1 MFSFFYIY
9 LIYIGCQESREE
21 VLTLREQL
29 TTSLEQTGTFFVEF
43 DRTHDLLMELS
54 TFLTQT
60 ENRFQDLQEAYDTL
74 YQDFLQVQQ
83 ERDLLQTNS
92 QARII
97 RIQELRKT
105 LEIVRR

>member
-1 MFSFFYIY
+1 
-9 LIYIGCQESREE
+9 
-21 VLTLREQL
+21 
-29 TTSLEQTGTFFVEF
+29 
-43 DRTHDLLMELS
+43 MELS

-97 RIQELRKT
+97 RIQELQKT
-105 LEIVRR
+105 LEIVRRRYRLIIQQLLDRSVEYGFRVRFCRPRED